1 MNTEELQTFVTL
13 ARTHNFT
20 RTAEEMHLVQST
32 VSNRIRAL
40 EEHVGSP
47 LLDRKKSGVE
57 LTKEGE
63 VYLQYAQ
70 RILELDKNAVDEVYS
85 SKVFDDR
92 LNLVSVNWL
101 YDRWVYPLI
110 SKFAAENPNIAL
122 NVDIAHGEDMDDL
135 LIRGIYDIAYTSYP
149 SNSRM
154 LKTAGSFRSAIVL
167 VSTPDTAEEMKIT
180 DGVSKKDLSG
190 LPLIYSD
197 MWDNCIADITD
208 YAVSV
213 HREFRARSN
222 MLHISKLLCLSTKG
236 CCFLP
241 KEMILD
247 ELEQGVLTLIP
258 TLDFRI
264 KYIETY
270 MVYNRDKADSLALSA
285 WLDLVREQGELR

>member
-70 RILELDKNAVDEVYS
+70 RILELDRNAVDEVYS
-85 SKVFDDR
+85 SRAFDDR

-110 SKFAAENPNIAL
+110 GKFAVEHPNIAL
-122 NVDIAHGEDMDDL
+122 NVDIAHGEDVDDL
-135 LIRGIYDIAYTSYP
+135 LIRGLYDIAYTSYP

-154 LKTAGSFRSAIVL
+154 LETARSFKSSIVF
-167 VSTPDTAEEMKIT
+167 VTTPDKAEELQIT
-180 DGVSKKDLSG
+180 NGISKKELSV
-190 LPLIYSD
+190 LPLVYTD

-208 YAVSV
+208 YTVSV

-222 MLHISKLLCLSTKG
+222 MLHISKLLCLSTES

-247 ELEQGVLTLIP
+247 ELEQGILTVIP
-258 TLDFRI
+258 TLDFQI
-264 KYIETY
+264 KDIETY
-270 MVYNRDKADSLALSA
+270 MVYNKEKADSLALRA
-285 WLDLVREQGELR
+285 WLELVGNQK